1 MAFIQFYYG
10 KRIIFG
16 PIDENVPG
24 LGGSEGSLLVLAREL
39 AKRGHRVEVYN
50 ACWAPGE
57 YDGVLWKGAWDIDS
71 AEIPDVRVSVR
82 TADSV
87 LENNA
92 PKQVFWML
100 DDRTDGAIRFRELY
114 PNSPIVLASET
125 MADILH
131 SKGITNEIYK
141 IFLPINERYLC
152 ERKLPSECDYC
163 LYSSTPN
170 RGLKALLHM
179 WPEVKKRVPEAKLK
193 VTSGWELW
201 GYTKEEAK
209 DKWLSVMGIV
219 DVPSGVELCGVV
231 SKEQLHRLQASCR
244 FSVIPS
250 DFPEMFCLAAA
261 EIERYGKPLIVSDYK
276 ALSERVVN
284 GKTGYSI
291 AGDIYNSGETKN
303 KFIEA
308 MVELFVNAEKA
319 NEYGDEALKY
329 GERYAPLIVSKQWE
343 ELINER

>member
-10 KRIIFG
+10 KRITFG

-24 LGGSEGSLLVLAREL
+24 LGGSEGSLLVLTREL

-57 YDGVLWKGAWDIDS
+57 YDGVLWKGAWEIDS
-71 AEIPDVRVSVR
+71 AETPDVRVSVR

-92 PKQVFWML
+92 AKQVFWML

-114 PNSPIVLASET
+114 PDSPIVLASDT

-131 SKGITNEIYK
+131 SSGITNEIYK

-152 ERKLPSECDYC
+152 ERELPAECDYC
-163 LYSSTPN
+163 LYSSMPN

-179 WPEVKKRVPEAKLK
+179 WPEVKKRVPNAKLK

-219 DVPSGVELCGVV
+219 DVPFGVELCGVV
-231 SKEQLHRLQASCR
+231 SKEQLNRLQASCR

-276 ALSERVVN
+276 ALSERVVD
-284 GKTGYSI
+284 GITGYSI
-291 AGDIYNSGETKN
+291 AGDIYNSDETKN

-308 MVELFVNAEKA
+308 MVELFVNAEKV
-319 NEYGDEALKY
+319 NEYGNEALKY
-329 GERYAPLIVSKQWE
+329 GERYTPSIVSKQWE